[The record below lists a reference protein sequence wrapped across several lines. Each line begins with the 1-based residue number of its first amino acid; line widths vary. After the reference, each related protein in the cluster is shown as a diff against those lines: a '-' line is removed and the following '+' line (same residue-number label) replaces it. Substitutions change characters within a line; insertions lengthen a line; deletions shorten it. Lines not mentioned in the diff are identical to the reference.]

1 MIFKYLTKSFY
12 INLSIIFL
20 IFFLDRASKL
30 YVIYLDKK
38 NLNSKLF
45 SSEFLNIDLIW
56 NEGIAFGLFSFN
68 QNNLGSDIFNSA
80 YLNIVLIWNKGI
92 AFGLF
97 SFNESHLYNILS
109 LIISIIVVI
118 LVIMSLKSHGFKR
131 YSLLMIVGG
140 ALGNLHD
147 RIFFNA
153 VPDFIDFHI
162 GNFHWFIFNV
172 SDIFITLG
180 VISMIVLE
188 LADNKTEETK

>member
-1 MIFKYLTKSFY
+1 MILKFLRKNFY
-12 INLSIIFL
+12 ISFSIVAL
-20 IFFLDRASKL
+20 IYFLDRLTKI
-30 YVIYLDKK
+30 YVIQLDK
-38 NLNSKLF
+38 
-45 SSEFLNIDLIW
+45 
-56 NEGIAFGLFSFN
+56 
-68 QNNLGSDIFNSA
+68 NNLGADIFNSA
-80 YLNIVLIWNKGI
+80 YLNIILIWNKGI

-97 SFNESHLYNILS
+97 SFDESHLYNILS

-131 YSLLMIVGG
+131 CSLLMIVGG

-153 VPDFIDFHI
+153 VPDFIDFHV

-180 VISMIVLE
+180 VISMIILE
-188 LADNKTEETK
+188 IADNRTEKQNND

>member
-1 MIFKYLTKSFY
+1 MILKFLRKNFY
-12 INLSIIFL
+12 INFSIVAL
-20 IFFLDRASKL
+20 IYFLDRLTKI
-30 YVIYLDKK
+30 YVIQLDK
-38 NLNSKLF
+38 
-45 SSEFLNIDLIW
+45 
-56 NEGIAFGLFSFN
+56 
-68 QNNLGSDIFNSA
+68 NNLGSDIFNSA

-97 SFNESHLYNILS
+97 SFDESHLYNILS

-153 VPDFIDFHI
+153 VPDFIDFHV

-180 VISMIVLE
+180 VISMIILE
-188 LADNKTEETK
+188 IADNRTEKQNND

>member
-1 MIFKYLTKSFY
+1 MIFKFLSKNFY
-12 INLSIIFL
+12 ISFSIVAL
-20 IFFLDRASKL
+20 IYILDRLSKI
-30 YVIYLDKK
+30 YVIQLDK
-38 NLNSKLF
+38 
-45 SSEFLNIDLIW
+45 
-56 NEGIAFGLFSFN
+56 
-68 QNNLGSDIFNSA
+68 NNLGSDIFNST

-92 AFGLF
+92 AFGLL
-97 SFNESHLYNILS
+97 SFNESYLYNIIS
-109 LIISIIVVI
+109 LIIAIIIIV
-118 LVIMSLKSHGFKR
+118 LVIMSLKSQGFKR

-147 RIFFNA
+147 RFFFNA

-188 LADNKTEETK
+188 LFDNKNEKI

>member
-1 MIFKYLTKSFY
+1 MILKFLRKNFY
-12 INLSIIFL
+12 ISFSIVAL
-20 IFFLDRASKL
+20 IYFLDRLTKI
-30 YVIYLDKK
+30 YVIQLDK
-38 NLNSKLF
+38 
-45 SSEFLNIDLIW
+45 
-56 NEGIAFGLFSFN
+56 
-68 QNNLGSDIFNSA
+68 NNLGSDIFNSA

-97 SFNESHLYNILS
+97 SFDESHLYNILS

-153 VPDFIDFHI
+153 VPDFIDFHV

-180 VISMIVLE
+180 VISMIILE
-188 LADNKTEETK
+188 IADNRTEKQNND